1 VQISDAEW
9 DVMRVIWNEEPR
21 TAAEVI
27 TALEETHEWNHRTI
41 RTLLAR
47 LVEKQALT
55 YDVDG
60 TRYLY
65 RSAVKENDCIQQR
78 GQSFVSKVFGGDVSA
93 LVAHFV
99 QDNQLT
105 SEEIAELSRLLEKK
119 SRQPSGKRTT
129 KRGKRK

>member
-1 VQISDAEW
+1 MQITDAEW
-9 DVMRVIWNEEPR
+9 DVMRVVWDKQPR

-27 TALEETHEWNHRTI
+27 TALEKTHDWNHRTI

-47 LVEKQALT
+47 LVEKQTLS
-55 YDVDG
+55 YEVDG
-60 TRYLY
+60 ARYLY
-65 RSAVKENDCIQQR
+65 RAAVKEKDCIQQR
-78 GQSFVSKVFGGDVSA
+78 GQSFVAKVFGGDVSA

-105 SEEIAELSRLLEKK
+105 SDEITELSQLLEKK
-119 SRQPSGKRTT
+119 SKTSDRKTT

>member
-1 VQISDAEW
+1 
-9 DVMRVIWNEEPR
+9 MRVIWDEEPR
-21 TAAEVI
+21 TAGEVI
-27 TALEETHEWNHRTI
+27 AALEETHDWNHRTI

-60 TRYLY
+60 ARYLY

-78 GQSFVSKVFGGDVSA
+78 GKSFVSKVFGGDVSA

-99 QDNQLT
+99 QDGQL
-105 SEEIAELSRLLEKK
+105 SNEEIADLKKLLNSKSKNKK
-119 SRQPSGKRTT
+119 RAK
-129 KRGKRK
+129 